1 MMRGLLILVILPLL
15 TLAADVQRTLPQTTE
30 IVTQAQRWGLTQE
43 EWTRYQQLMKSERG
57 IWSPGIDPLTAL
69 GVEANNAGERKR
81 YAEML
86 ARREYQRV
94 EKELAF
100 QRAYDDAWKRLYPT
114 LTKLRDSVSGRI
126 ALLVRDNCPACER
139 QLATLLQNGAPLDI
153 WLADS
158 NGNDE
163 KLRRWAQ
170 RHHIDPERVRE
181 RSLTLN
187 HGTAQWRQ
195 RGFASLPLRL
205 DHQEATWHTASSP

>member
-1 MMRGLLILVILPLL
+1 MEP
-15 TLAADVQRTLPQTTE
+15 
-30 IVTQAQRWGLTQE
+30 
-43 EWTRYQQLMKSERG
+43 
-57 IWSPGIDPLTAL
+57 
-69 GVEANNAGERKR
+69 
-81 YAEML
+81 
-86 ARREYQRV
+86 ARAYQR
-94 EKELAF
+94 AS
-100 QRAYDDAWKRLYPT
+100 ADAWKRLYPT